1 MSKKQS
7 LVNAQLEINRA
18 VFAMNQELNLK
29 HIEPEY
35 IRHCID
41 EAINDL
47 KEARKG
53 YPLINKIRENQRNI
67 KEKVKQ

>member
-7 LVNAQLEINRA
+7 LVNAQLEVRRA
-18 VFAMNQELNLK
+18 VFAMNQELNK
-29 HIEPEY
+29 RHVEPGY

-47 KEARKG
+47 KAAQKG
-53 YPLINKIRENQRNI
+53 YPLIEKKKKS
-67 KEKVKQ
+67 KEAA